1 MTNKLLNVRL
11 ILLLL
16 LGFGLVATFACA
28 SKPAST
34 SKTSAKSSAG
44 SSTSASRPVGTAS
57 TAPKL
62 EDDILVLIN
71 KHRKSKGLPALTNN
85 LVIEAEARR
94 HSMAMATKRIA
105 FGHEGF
111 NIRSKIVTSKVPG
124 TNAVAE
130 NVAFGSSTAKEVV
143 DGWLK
148 SPGHKKNIEGN
159 YKLTG
164 IGVARDQ
171 QSQLYF
177 TQIFAR

>member
-34 SKTSAKSSAG
+34 SKTSVKSSG
-44 SSTSASRPVGTAS
+44 SSSSAPRPVGTAS

-71 KHRKSKGLPALTNN
+71 KHRKSKGLPALTNS
-85 LVIEAEARR
+85 LVIETEARR
-94 HSMAMATKRIA
+94 HSMAMATKRIG
-105 FGHEGF
+105 FGHDGF
-111 NIRSKIVTSKVPG
+111 SIRSKIVTSKVPG

-130 NVAFGSSTAKEVV
+130 NVAFGSNTAKEVV

-148 SPGHKKNIEGN
+148 SAGHKKNIEGN
-159 YKLTG
+159 YRLTG

-171 QSQLYF
+171 QSRLYF

>member
-16 LGFGLVATFACA
+16 LGCGLVATIACA
-28 SKPAST
+28 SKPTSSSKST
-34 SKTSAKSSAG
+34 VKSSSG
-44 SSTSASRPVGTAS
+44 SSAPRAIESAS

-62 EDDILVLIN
+62 EDDILILIN
-71 KHRKSKGLPALTNN
+71 RYRKSKGLSALSSSP
-85 LVIEAEARR
+85 VIEQEARR
-94 HSMAMATKRIA
+94 HSMAMATKRIS
-105 FGHEGF
+105 FGHDGF
-111 NIRSKIVTSKVPG
+111 NIRSKIITSKIPG

-130 NVAFGSSTAKEVV
+130 NVAFGSNSAKEVV
-143 DGWLK
+143 DGWLN
-148 SPGHKKNIEGN
+148 SPGHRKNIEGN

-171 QSQLYF
+171 QSRLYF

>member
-1 MTNKLLNVRL
+1 MTNKLFNVRP

-16 LGFGLVATFACA
+16 LGCGLVATIACA
-28 SKPAST
+28 SKPT
-34 SKTSAKSSAG
+34 SSSKNTSRSSAG
-44 SSTSASRPVGTAS
+44 ATAAPRTVTSAS

-62 EDDILVLIN
+62 EEDILVLIN
-71 KHRKSKGLPALTNN
+71 KHRKSKGLAPLSGNM
-85 LVIEAEARR
+85 VIQMEARR
-94 HSMAMATKRIA
+94 HSMAMATNRIA
-105 FGHEGF
+105 FGHDGF

-130 NVAFGSSTAKEVV
+130 NVAYGSNTAKEVV
-143 DGWLK
+143 DGWLN

-164 IGVARDQ
+164 IGVVRGQD
-171 QSQLYF
+171 SRLYF

>member
-16 LGFGLVATFACA
+16 LGCGLVATIACA
-28 SKPAST
+28 SKPT
-34 SKTSAKSSAG
+34 SSSKNTSSSA
-44 SSTSASRPVGTAS
+44 SKPAAPRPVGTAS

-62 EDDILVLIN
+62 EDDILELIN
-71 KHRKSKGLPALTNN
+71 KHRRSKGLPALTNN
-85 LVIEAEARR
+85 LVIETEARR
-94 HSMAMATKRIA
+94 HSMAMATKRIP

-130 NVAFGSSTAKEVV
+130 NVAFGSTAKEVV
-143 DGWLK
+143 DGWLN

-171 QSQLYF
+171 QSKLYF

>member
-16 LGFGLVATFACA
+16 LGCGLVATIACA
-28 SKPAST
+28 SKPTTTSST
-34 SKTSAKSSAG
+34 NKSS
-44 SSTSASRPVGTAS
+44 SASKPAPRPVGTAS

-62 EDDILVLIN
+62 EDDILILIN
-71 KHRKSKGLPALTNN
+71 QHRRSKGLPALTNN
-85 LVIEAEARR
+85 LVIETEARR
-94 HSMAMATKRIA
+94 HSMAMATKRIP

-130 NVAFGSSTAKEVV
+130 NVALGSNTAKEVV
-143 DGWLK
+143 DGWLN

-171 QSQLYF
+171 QAKLYF

>member
-16 LGFGLVATFACA
+16 LGCGLVATIACA
-28 SKPAST
+28 SKPTT
-34 SKTSAKSSAG
+34 SSKNTVRSSSSGSSAPRAVE
-44 SSTSASRPVGTAS
+44 SAS

-71 KHRKSKGLPALTNN
+71 RHRKSKGLPALTSSP
-85 LVIEAEARR
+85 VIEQEARR
-94 HSMAMATKRIA
+94 HSMAMATKRIS
-105 FGHEGF
+105 FGHDGF
-111 NIRSKIVTSKVPG
+111 NIRSKIITSKLPG

-130 NVAFGSSTAKEVV
+130 NVAYGSNTAKEVV
-143 DGWLK
+143 DGWLN

-171 QSQLYF
+171 QSRLYF